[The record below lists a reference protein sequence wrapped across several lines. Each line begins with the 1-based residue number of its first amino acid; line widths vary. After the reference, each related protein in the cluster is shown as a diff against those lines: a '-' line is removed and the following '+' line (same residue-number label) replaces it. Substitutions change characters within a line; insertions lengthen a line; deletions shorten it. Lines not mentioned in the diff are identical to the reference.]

1 MIVEKDSLPIR
12 KVRRRTRRQLT
23 TRIIYM
29 RIIENR
35 VRRLVRRF
43 KVGSIHQVSRA
54 FYSMKKLSLKRDHN
68 KIKDTFDLIEVSDD
82 DDSLSQDIQ
91 KCNNNSSNTR
101 QHMDIS
107 SHKTL
112 KISNSM
118 TDASSPKYNSKHNI
132 SDDIS
137 SDEDV
142 IVVDDVPDTS
152 RRSQSMFNWDKPIFA
167 SASYSNIFFENNISS
182 DSKFNKEL
190 SLESPNKRQKI
201 IEDSISSDSDCNFDD
216 KLISLNTFNK
226 EPPLVEIQHSIMIA
240 GTNVKFPVKPYSCQ
254 IAVMNSLIVGCNREQ
269 NCLLE
274 SPTGSGK
281 TLALLCGALAWQQQ
295 YSEKICQE
303 NCEKIDADS
312 SCCDDDS
319 LNDNF
324 FLNSSQYFNKEWRDE
339 ISSKAKS
346 RKVPKIFYG
355 TRTHKQIEQ
364 VIREFKKTAYRHKR
378 MTILSSRDHTCI
390 QNTNRNK
397 NDLCHELLDPL
408 QVKKCEYYFND
419 TNKKEPVFSQLN
431 SPWDI
436 EDLISFGKNKR
447 LCPYFGAR
455 SLMVQADI
463 VFCPYNYILYPE
475 IRESM
480 QINLRGNIV
489 ILDEAH
495 NVEDICREAASVSLK
510 DYELTNAAK
519 ECLHLL
525 HKGRDHHVYD
535 TIHRYLMDFV
545 KFLKNVDVK
554 EDVNGFN
561 NDMTSKH
568 WPGIEFRVLLDIYN
582 IGSLSF
588 SNFYAA
594 STVAINDFGK
604 NMKEEI
610 RKEEMMLTI
619 SRETKKILE
628 YLCYA
633 MQSLASDSSVHDYRV
648 YVIETI
654 ESTKK
659 FAFGDEWTSRGKVR
673 TFKLICMNPAIV
685 FKPLA
690 LSVRSIILASG
701 TLTPTTSFQSELD
714 TQFPHLVNPQHIIPS
729 DQVYVRC
736 ISQGPNGKFL
746 NARYENMN
754 TLNFQDELGELILK
768 VCDAVPYGVLCFFSS
783 YKAMN
788 TLHERWKNN
797 GMWNKLSEL
806 KSIFVEPKDN
816 KNLLA
821 VMNQYR
827 SVIEESSSKS
837 FREACGAILF
847 AVFRGK
853 IAEGIDFSDN
863 EARCVLAV
871 GIPFSYKNN
880 DIDLKMKYNDSN
892 TSKGLLSGSEWYV
905 VNAFRALNQAIG
917 RCVRHINDWG
927 AVLLVDERFKESK
940 NINYL
945 PKWIRT
951 NIKQTYKENYNLQMD
966 LEDFVA
972 IQVAREKGKS

>member
-1 MIVEKDSLPIR
+1 MIVICVIVIVL
-12 KVRRRTRRQLT
+12 
-23 TRIIYM
+23 
-29 RIIENR
+29 
-35 VRRLVRRF
+35 
-43 KVGSIHQVSRA
+43 GSFICA
-54 FYSMKKLSLKRDHN
+54 LLKAEFDDWFADLSMKKLSLKRDHN

-112 KISNSM
+112 NISNSM
-118 TDASSPKYNSKHNI
+118 TDASRAKYNSKHNI

-142 IVVDDVPDTS
+142 IVVDDIPDTS

-226 EPPLVEIQHSIMIA
+226 EPPLVEIQHSITIA

-254 IAVMNSLIVGCNREQ
+254 IAVMNSLIVGCNKEQ

-295 YSEKICQE
+295 YSVK
-303 NCEKIDADS
+303 
-312 SCCDDDS
+312 
-319 LNDNF
+319 L
-324 FLNSSQYFNKEWRDE
+324 LVYYR
-339 ISSKAKS
+339 S

-447 LCPYFGAR
+447 LCPYFGAK

-545 KFLKNVDVK
+545 KFLKSIDVK
-554 EDVNGFN
+554 EDSFN

-659 FAFGDEWTSRGKVR
+659 F
-673 TFKLICMNPAIV
+673 
-685 FKPLA
+685 
-690 LSVRSIILASG
+690 
-701 TLTPTTSFQSELD
+701 
-714 TQFPHLVNPQHIIPS
+714 
-729 DQVYVRC
+729 
-736 ISQGPNGKFL
+736 
-746 NARYENMN
+746 
-754 TLNFQDELGELILK
+754 
-768 VCDAVPYGVLCFFSS
+768 
-783 YKAMN
+783 
-788 TLHERWKNN
+788 
-797 GMWNKLSEL
+797 
-806 KSIFVEPKDN
+806 
-816 KNLLA
+816 
-821 VMNQYR
+821 
-827 SVIEESSSKS
+827 
-837 FREACGAILF
+837 
-847 AVFRGK
+847 
-853 IAEGIDFSDN
+853 
-863 EARCVLAV
+863 
-871 GIPFSYKNN
+871 
-880 DIDLKMKYNDSN
+880 
-892 TSKGLLSGSEWYV
+892 
-905 VNAFRALNQAIG
+905 
-917 RCVRHINDWG
+917 
-927 AVLLVDERFKESK
+927 
-940 NINYL
+940 
-945 PKWIRT
+945 
-951 NIKQTYKENYNLQMD
+951 
-966 LEDFVA
+966 
-972 IQVAREKGKS
+972 